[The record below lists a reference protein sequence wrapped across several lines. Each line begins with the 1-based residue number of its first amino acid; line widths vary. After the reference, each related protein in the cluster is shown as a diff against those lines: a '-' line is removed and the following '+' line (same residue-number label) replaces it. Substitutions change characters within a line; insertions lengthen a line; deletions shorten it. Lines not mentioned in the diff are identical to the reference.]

1 MVTPDHETTLGALFF
16 RARDTESFARVRE
29 ALLRLTCIDPY
40 GPGYAPIRQFGCYA
54 SFVLAPADWMVGDPE
69 QVPRQALEAAHLA
82 YAEGATWVSF
92 ASEVLDEVIARPNRV
107 EPNGDSDISDWV
119 QVALP

>member
-1 MVTPDHETTLGALFF
+1 MAPDQGTTLGALFF
-16 RARDTESFARVRE
+16 RARDPGAIERVRE

-40 GPGYAPIRQFGCYA
+40 NPGYAPIRQFGCYA

-69 QVPRQALEAAHLA
+69 HVPRQALEAAHLA

-107 EPNGDSDISDWV
+107 EPNCDSDVIDWV